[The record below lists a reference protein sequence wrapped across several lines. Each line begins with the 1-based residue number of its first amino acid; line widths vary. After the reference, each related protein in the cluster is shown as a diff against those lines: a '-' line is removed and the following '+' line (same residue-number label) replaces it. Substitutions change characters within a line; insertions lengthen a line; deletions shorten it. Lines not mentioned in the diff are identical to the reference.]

1 MKKSLILLISALL
14 LGGCTNEPAP
24 VKEQS
29 RFNNQTLDAGFDTV
43 ISLIAYADD
52 QEMFNEYFNLVR
64 TEFKRYNA
72 LFDKYNDYEGINNIK
87 TINDNAGIQ
96 PVKVDA
102 AIIEMLELS
111 KQFSDISNNKFDIT
125 MGPVLEIWHEYRE
138 AGIDLNTEGQ
148 DAPVPSMDELEA
160 AKACVGWNNVEINEE
175 ESTVYLNQECAS
187 LDVGSVAKGFTAEKV
202 AQELEAKGVTSG
214 ILNAGGN
221 VRVIGIK
228 PDGSAW
234 NAGIQVPDLNGING
248 TLGVLPLSGKQSLVT
263 SGDYQRYYI
272 SNGELMHHIIDPD
285 TLFPARHSRAL
296 SIVTDNSGVA
306 DICSTLLY
314 TMDYEE
320 ANEMVQKIRNLG
332 YSLSVVWVYNSDDEI
347 PEGKKEFKYLD
358 YIIVTTDDIED
369 IFTVS
374 K

>member
-1 MKKSLILLISALL
+1 MKKSLILLMSALL
-14 LGGCTNEPAP
+14 ISGCTTKTEP

-52 QEMFNEYFNLVR
+52 QEQFNEYFDLVR

-102 AIIEMLELS
+102 DIIEMLELS
-111 KQFSDISNNKFDIT
+111 KHFSEISNNKFDIT

-148 DAPVPSMDELEA
+148 DAPVPSMEELET

-175 ESTVYLNQECAS
+175 ESTVYLTQECAS

-202 AQELEAKGVTSG
+202 SQELEAKGVTSG

-221 VRVIGIK
+221 VRVIGVK

-296 SIVTDNSGVA
+296 SVITDNSGIA

-314 TMDYEE
+314 TMDYES
-320 ANEMVQKIRNLG
+320 ANEMVQKIRDLG

-358 YIIVTTDDIED
+358 YVIVTTDDIED

>member
-1 MKKSLILLISALL
+1 MKKSLILLMSALL
-14 LGGCTNEPAP
+14 IGGCTTKTDP

-52 QEMFNEYFNLVR
+52 QEQFNEYFDLVR
-64 TEFKRYNA
+64 SEFKRYNA

-102 AIIEMLELS
+102 DIIEMLELS
-111 KQFSDISNNKFDIT
+111 KQFSDISNHKFDIT

-148 DAPVPSMDELEA
+148 DAPVPSMEELET

-202 AQELEAKGVTSG
+202 AQELETKGVTSG

-221 VRVIGIK
+221 VRVIGVK

-296 SIVTDNSGVA
+296 SVITDNSGVA

-314 TMDYEE
+314 TMDYES
-320 ANEMVQKIRNLG
+320 ANEMVQKIRDLG

-358 YIIVTTDDIED
+358 YVIVTTDDIED

>member
-1 MKKSLILLISALL
+1 MKKSLILLMSALL
-14 LGGCTNEPAP
+14 ISGCTTKTEP

-52 QEMFNEYFNLVR
+52 QEQFNEYFDLVR

-72 LFDKYNDYEGINNIK
+72 LFDKYNDYEGVNNIK

-102 AIIEMLELS
+102 DIIEMLELS
-111 KQFSDISNNKFDIT
+111 KQFSEISNNKFDIT

-148 DAPVPSMDELEA
+148 DAPVPSMEELET

-175 ESTVYLNQECAS
+175 ESTVYLTQECAS

-202 AQELEAKGVTSG
+202 SQELEAKGVTSG

-221 VRVIGIK
+221 VRVIGVK

-296 SIVTDNSGVA
+296 SVITDNSGIA

-314 TMDYEE
+314 TMDYES

-358 YIIVTTDDIED
+358 YVIVTTDDIED

>member
-1 MKKSLILLISALL
+1 MSALL
-14 LGGCTNEPAP
+14 IGGCTTKTDP

-52 QEMFNEYFNLVR
+52 QEQFNEYFDLVR
-64 TEFKRYNA
+64 SEFKRYNA

-102 AIIEMLELS
+102 DIIEMLELS
-111 KQFSDISNNKFDIT
+111 KQFSDISNHKFDIT

-148 DAPVPSMDELEA
+148 DAPVPSMEELET

-202 AQELEAKGVTSG
+202 AQELETKGVTSG

-221 VRVIGIK
+221 VRVIGVK

-296 SIVTDNSGVA
+296 SVITDNSGVA

-314 TMDYEE
+314 TMDYES
-320 ANEMVQKIRNLG
+320 ANKMVQKIRDLG

-358 YIIVTTDDIED
+358 YVIVTTDDIEE